1 MKEDFIEEYNQLSD
15 RDKERVKE
23 VAGKLLGKTYIVNQ
37 IYDGDEKKIIYNG
50 EYRFVVNHIS
60 IFTPIFELIG
70 YKIDIDDNYGVVY
83 ITNELG
89 VNSVKFTKI
98 TTILLFVLRLMYDE
112 EKEKLQLSK
121 EIVVTISDINNKLMD
136 IGVFNKRIT
145 KHDTRNIVNEISK
158 YNIIQKLDSDTEN
171 PDARILIFPSILY
184 AVSNEKLS
192 LIMKLIKENDLDTSE
207 ET

>member
-37 IYDGDEKKIIYNG
+37 IYDRDEKKIIYNG

-60 IFTPIFELIG
+60 IFTQIFELIG

-121 EIVVTISDINNKLMD
+121 EVVVTISDINNKLMD

-145 KHDTRNIVNEISK
+145 KQDTRNIVNEISK

-192 LIMKLIKENDLDTSE
+192 LIIKLIKENDLDTSE

>member
-37 IYDGDEKKIIYNG
+37 IYDRDEKKIIYNG

-60 IFTPIFELIG
+60 IFTQIFELIG
-70 YKIDIDDNYGVVY
+70 YKIDIDYNYGVVY

-121 EIVVTISDINNKLMD
+121 EVVVTISDINNKLMD

-145 KHDTRNIVNEISK
+145 KQDTRN
-158 YNIIQKLDSDTEN
+158 IQKLDSDTEN

-192 LIMKLIKENDLDTSE
+192 LIIKLIKENDLDTSE